1 MAGLTGELYQ
11 TAETLTHLRH
21 LGACRRSGHLTEKP
35 RIFCDSPRC
44 LAARNE
50 STSLNFGISLERT
63 RKEIRR
69 FETLAADGSKVTVIE
84 FQWVRFVH
92 VGKGSRAVKTRSL
105 FCLTD
110 GSEVWRNAE
119 DQTYRVFNTNQVLR
133 RSAKDAGPP

>member
-1 MAGLTGELYQ
+1 MFGEPLEACSVNPMAGLTGEL
-11 TAETLTHLRH
+11 
-21 LGACRRSGHLTEKP
+21 
-35 RIFCDSPRC
+35 
-44 LAARNE
+44 
-50 STSLNFGISLERT
+50 SLERT

-105 FCLTD
+105 FCLAD

>member
-1 MAGLTGELYQ
+1 MILSYGANLARMEFSERTGEL
-11 TAETLTHLRH
+11 
-21 LGACRRSGHLTEKP
+21 
-35 RIFCDSPRC
+35 
-44 LAARNE
+44 
-50 STSLNFGISLERT
+50 SLERT

-105 FCLTD
+105 FCLAD

-119 DQTYRVFNTNQVLR
+119 DQTYRVFNTNQVLKEI
-133 RSAKDAGPP
+133 S